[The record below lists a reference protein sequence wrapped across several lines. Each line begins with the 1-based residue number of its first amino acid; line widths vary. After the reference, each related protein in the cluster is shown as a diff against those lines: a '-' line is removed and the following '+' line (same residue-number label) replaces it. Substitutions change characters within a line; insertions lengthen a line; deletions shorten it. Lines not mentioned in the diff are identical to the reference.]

1 MTGQGQDMSNLGAD
15 RQRRTGASVLAAC
28 MLASAA
34 LAACST
40 STPVPEQMARSTV
53 ETAPADLQLLCADAA
68 AKAAG
73 GGNVLPVTSRRI
85 DAATYQVDLNVAGS
99 TRSCIID
106 AEGNV
111 LSVQLDAT

>member
-1 MTGQGQDMSNLGAD
+1 MTGKGHDMNIGSD
-15 RQRRTGASVLAAC
+15 RRRRIRASVLAAGV
-28 MLASAA
+28 LPFTA

-40 STPVPEQMARSTV
+40 STPAPQQMARSTV

-73 GGNVLPVTSRRI
+73 GGNALPVTSRRI
-85 DAATYQVDLNVAGS
+85 DATTYQVDLNVAGS
-99 TRSCIID
+99 TRSCIVD

-111 LSVQLDAT
+111 LSV